1 MERKIETKVLPNG
14 WVEVSGL
21 TEEEGEYLLNLA
33 PPLSDEDIAD
43 PPEEPE
49 RKIET
54 KVLPNGWA
62 EVTGLSEEEGEYLL
76 NLAPQLSDED
86 IADPPEEYL

>member
-1 MERKIETKVLPNG
+1 MKRKIETTVLHDG
-14 WVEVSGL
+14 WTEVTGL
-21 TEEEGEYLLNLA
+21 TEEEGEYLLHLA

-43 PPEEPE
+43 PPEETE

-54 KVLPNGWA
+54 TVLHDGWT
-62 EVTGLSEEEGEYLL
+62 EVTGLTEEEGEYLL
-76 NLAPQLSDED
+76 HLAPPLSDED